1 MSAAYHGETTRRL
14 PVRVN
19 HWLRSPR
26 IAAVCE
32 WPTNSLIYQV
42 KTDCQLHI
50 NATGVVITGPRGAQ
64 IRNLNWDQLVEL
76 AQG

>member
-1 MSAAYHGETTRRL
+1 MPEI
-14 PVRVN
+14 
-19 HWLRSPR
+19 LRSATLSIEQGIHLPMSPPIIIIGR
-26 IAAVCE
+26 GKDGKAV
-32 WPTNSLIYQV
+32 
-42 KTDCQLHI
+42 CQLHI